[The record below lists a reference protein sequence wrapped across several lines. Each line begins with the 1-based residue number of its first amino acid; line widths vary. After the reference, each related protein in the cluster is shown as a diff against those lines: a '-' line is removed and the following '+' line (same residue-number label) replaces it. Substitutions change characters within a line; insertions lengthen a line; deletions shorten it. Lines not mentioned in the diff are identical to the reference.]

1 MQCLSPALEDIP
13 DEDWYC
19 SGCKEVDI
27 TDWKYQPG
35 DFEVEDA
42 ETNDNGNIS
51 LILLYIYLQKIPI
64 FLKILH
70 HRIKYK

>member
-27 TDWKYQPG
+27 ADLKDQPG
-35 DFEVEDA
+35 DFDDA
-42 ETNDNGNIS
+42 ETNDNGKIYISKNS
-51 LILLYIYLQKIPI
+51 LIYMYIY
-64 FLKILH
+64 F
-70 HRIKYK
+70 